1 MSTTTIPA
9 EIVRELRGALYHQ
22 LGRAAEDIA
31 SAYTEPGRGNPDE
44 WSEPIARFERIR
56 ALLDRIGRSARD
68 PERDITVSDHHRRA
82 VAAALSNDLEI
93 ERSMMEEQSDAA
105 AGQRESARART
116 LMIEAFAES
125 IGLDL
130 NADGEHRIAIPDDF
144 MDLLLECMLGALH
157 DAAEQ
162 VEQCGLN
169 HEIYAEPLSEFDTIR
184 AALDAIQWGERED
197 IDVDAHRHALQI
209 ALSDRLA
216 TERDLMEDGRQSAA
230 KGHERGEE
238 QRQQAYGYALQIEQF
253 MEDAGLE
260 IPKAGEQDA

>member
-1 MSTTTIPA
+1 MNTIIPA
-9 EIVRELRGALYHQ
+9 EVVRELRGALYHQ

-31 SAYTEPGRGNPDE
+31 SAYSEPGHGNPDE

-68 PERDITVSDHHRRA
+68 PERDITVSDHHRQA

-93 ERSMMEEQSDAA
+93 EHSMMKEPGDAA
-105 AGQRESARART
+105 AGQRERARARA

-125 IGLDL
+125 VGLDL
-130 NADGEHRIAIPDDF
+130 NAETAEHRIAIPDDF
-144 MDLLLECMLGALH
+144 MDLLLECVTGALH

-184 AALDAIQWGERED
+184 AALDAIEWGERED
-197 IDVDAHRHALQI
+197 IDVDAHRHALQV

-216 TERDLMEDGRQSAA
+216 TERDLVEDGRQSAA

-253 MEDAGLE
+253 METAGLE